1 MKLEYPYEDERQ
13 EFKTSLGQL
22 DNGIDSLVAML
33 NKHCEGTIYFG
44 VANNGEIVGLNGQ
57 LGEETIKKISNRI
70 SLIVK
75 PAIISEISFQKFDN
89 KTIVRLTAKGNNR
102 PYSSNG
108 AYRIRVGSENKQIEP
123 DLLAD
128 LFFSSQSSSIENLES
143 FNQNLTFNQL
153 KQLFVL
159 KGLTINE
166 SNFNENMHFLIKGK
180 YNYLANLLADEN
192 DISIKVVRFEG
203 IDKQKMIS
211 RNEYGF
217 KCLLTAMKQANDY
230 IASLNEVRVD
240 IDSSLE
246 RKEVKL
252 FDQHVFEEAWTNACL
267 HNKWIRNVPPAIY
280 IFDNR
285 IEIISTGGLPFDY
298 SKESFYKGVS
308 HPVNPGLQKIMGQLG
323 LVEQTGH
330 GNLAIV
336 AKYGKEAFNIGDNY
350 INVTIPFAFV
360 PSMRSIKSDGLLPS
374 HKKVLDAIKIYPTAS
389 IKVLS
394 ELTSL
399 GTTRVSDII
408 TELKEL
414 NKIQRIGG
422 KKGGYWSILD

>member
-22 DNGIDSLVAML
+22 DSGIDSLVAML
-33 NKHCEGTIYFG
+33 NKRCEGTIYFG

-57 LGEETIKKISNRI
+57 IGEETIKKISNRI

-75 PAIISEISFQKFDN
+75 PAIISEISFQKIED
-89 KTIVRLTAKGNNR
+89 KTIIRLTAKGNNR

-374 HKKVLDAIKIYPTAS
+374 HKKVLDAIKIYPTAP

-394 ELTSL
+394 ELTGL